1 MQRRRLLGR
10 VVGLV
15 GVGSLA
21 GCTEGSGPTGPRAP
35 PESPTP
41 TATPTSGIV
50 IETWDIKNGT
60 DGSLIVPITLENT
73 GDREGSRGVILDVSV
88 GNETY
93 NRKQTVTLDSG
104 ETKTVEIEF
113 EVTFQSF
120 LKDGSL
126 NLELEGEE

>member
-1 MQRRRLLGR
+1 MQRRRLLVR
-10 VVGLV
+10 LAGLA

-60 DGSLIVPITLENT
+60 DGSLIVPIKLKNT
-73 GDREGSRGVILDVSV
+73 GDGKGSRGVILD
-88 GNETY
+88 
-93 NRKQTVTLDSG
+93 
-104 ETKTVEIEF
+104 
-113 EVTFQSF
+113 
-120 LKDGSL
+120 
-126 NLELEGEE
+126 